1 MQISATQIQKT
12 KELIESYKYITILTH
27 IDPDS
32 DTIGTGLGIYSL
44 LKQNTNK
51 RVEIVNVSKY
61 LPNYLDFLRYFD
73 KFKKKMDFANSLII
87 SVDSASSD
95 RLGVDIANRDVLNID
110 HHKSN
115 TNYGSVNIVVP
126 QYASASMVAF
136 ELFDELYPISK
147 DSAQAFYTALVSDSQ
162 FFTTSSVDET
172 AFAYAS
178 KLMDLGA
185 DNLKVTYNL
194 KMRKSLAS
202 VRILQKALASLQ
214 LRIDAKVATMQI
226 TQEDIKA
233 CDALMP
239 DMDPIVDYGRDIACV
254 EISVLAIELE
264 NHTKVSLRS
273 KNVDISTIAKNFGG
287 GGHTNAS
294 GFEVEKRNTKD
305 IIDTIID
312 KINQIGLIDG

>member
-1 MQISATQIQKT
+1 MQISATQIQQA
-12 KELIESYKYITILTH
+12 KELIDRYEYITILTH
-27 IDPDS
+27 INPDS

-51 RVEIVNVSKY
+51 RVEIVNVSKD

-95 RLGVDIANRDVLNID
+95 RLGVDIDAKGVLNID

-115 TNYGSVNIVVP
+115 TNYGSVNVVVP

-136 ELFDELYPISK
+136 ELFGEIYPISK

-162 FFTTSSVDET
+162 FFMTSSVDET

-185 DNLKVTYNL
+185 DNVKVAYNL

-214 LRIDAKVATMQI
+214 LRLGAKVATMQI

-233 CDALMP
+233 SGALMP
-239 DMDPIVDYGRDIACV
+239 DMDTIVNYGRDIACV

-273 KNVDISTIAKNFGG
+273 KNVDISTIAKSFGG
-287 GGHTNAS
+287 GGHANAS
-294 GFEVEKRNTKD
+294 GFEVDKSSAKD
-305 IIDTIID
+305 IIDKIID
-312 KINQIGLIDG
+312 TINKIGLIDG

>member
-51 RVEIVNVSKY
+51 RVEIVNVSKD

-136 ELFDELYPISK
+136 ELFDEIYSISK

-185 DNLKVTYNL
+185 DNLKVAYNL

-214 LRIDAKVATMQI
+214 LRIEAKVATMQI

-294 GFEVEKRNTKD
+294 GFEVD
-305 IIDTIID
+305 
-312 KINQIGLIDG
+312 